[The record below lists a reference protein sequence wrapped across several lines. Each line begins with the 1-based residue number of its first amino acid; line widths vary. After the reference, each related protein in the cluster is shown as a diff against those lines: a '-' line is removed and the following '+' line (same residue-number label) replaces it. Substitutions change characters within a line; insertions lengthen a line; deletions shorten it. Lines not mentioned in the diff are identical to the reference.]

1 MVSPR
6 LCAVWGE
13 GASVTACLLSQILAG
28 RGRTGLAALTSR
40 YDGTPEPLLRALERL
55 NCRSLVVALPETA
68 CALDR
73 RADTAVL
80 LSCGMGEAAERLMH
94 GCDRM
99 VVNLDDPDGVPE
111 RDGPVPVWTISERR
125 DEADLTARNLRLLPY
140 RTEFEAVSGTDI
152 CRLSVPLPEGLGLYP
167 GLAAAAAALSFGV
180 TLEESARRLHRAEP
194 VPVGMISLPRCSPF
208 AAAGYFDADGGAG
221 YNKENMKGFP

>member
-80 LSCGMGEAAERLMH
+80 LSCGMGEAAERLMR

-111 RDGPVPVWTISERR
+111 RDCPVPVWTISERR
-125 DEADLTARNLRLLPY
+125 C
-140 RTEFEAVSGTDI
+140 V
-152 CRLSVPLPEGLGLYP
+152 
-167 GLAAAAAALSFGV
+167 
-180 TLEESARRLHRAEP
+180 
-194 VPVGMISLPRCSPF
+194 
-208 AAAGYFDADGGAG
+208 
-221 YNKENMKGFP
+221 

>member
-80 LSCGMGEAAERLMH
+80 LSCGMGEAAERLMR

-111 RDGPVPVWTISERR
+111 RDCSVPVWTISERR

-152 CRLSVPLPEGLGLYP
+152 CRLSVPLPG
-167 GLAAAAAALSFGV
+167 GV
-180 TLEESARRLHRAEP
+180 RA
-194 VPVGMISLPRCSPF
+194 LPRSGCRCGRPVLRRHAGGERPT
-208 AAAGYFDADGGAG
+208 AAPGGACPG
-221 YNKENMKGFP
+221 GDDPPAQVQSLRRRRIF